1 MTPPRRSATLRRMAT
16 NEATSRRAWLA
27 PIVIMGAVAL
37 ALFCGFYVFDHFVT
51 GGPGGSHYRGPVER
65 YVHFDQDHITD
76 AVSALGAMTAG
87 VLGIVIT
94 VVSFLVQLSAGRYAG
109 VARMFV
115 RDRIN
120 IGVMGYYVVTCSCGV
135 LVSLSIR
142 EDFVPRT
149 TLVAMAAATMLALLL
164 MAPYFAYVFGFLEPT
179 NIIGRVRDDALRSFD
194 RVASGRSPKAVELAQ
209 DRVLHALEELTD
221 IVSNSI
227 GGKDKII
234 ASGAVDAIKDFT
246 VGYLARKSH
255 TPPRWFEFGPRIR
268 MNPDVVAL
276 DPEARDDLVERRT
289 WVEWKAMRQL
299 LGIYSEALSTM
310 PDINHLIAI
319 DTRYIA
325 EAALEHGDDEALQL
339 TLRYMN
345 SYLRATLNARNVRT
359 AYNVLNQYRRL
370 IDGLVRAR
378 RGKLAAAAME
388 HLRYYGHVSYDMK
401 LPFVTE
407 TVAYDMGA
415 LCELAHAERL
425 DEEDLLLDTFL
436 ELDRTTKG
444 RSEEL
449 SLKGV
454 RKAQIKLAAYL
465 LSVDDRERARRIYH
479 DMEADP
485 DDRLLGIRDELLRV
499 ESKDFW
505 EIIDRGRNFD
515 YLPPEQK
522 ASMQRFFAWFRGA
535 DSTAA
540 PEPKT
545 RAEADA

>member
-1 MTPPRRSATLRRMAT
+1 MARRDPSGNRGWT
-16 NEATSRRAWLA
+16 A
-27 PIVIMGAVAL
+27 PIATMGSVAIL
-37 ALFCGFYVFDHFVT
+37 TFGGLFVFDHFVT
-51 GGPGGSHYRGPVER
+51 GGPGGGGAGDPLTR
-65 YVHFDQDHITD
+65 YLRLDQDHITD

-94 VVSFLVQLSAGRYAG
+94 VVSLLVQLSAGRYAA

-120 IGVMGYYVVTCSCGV
+120 IGVMGYYVVACSFGV
-135 LVSLSIR
+135 LVSVSIQN
-142 EDFVPRT
+142 DYVPRT
-149 TLVAMAAATMLALLL
+149 TVLAMVVATMLALLL
-164 MAPYFAYVFGFLEPT
+164 MAPYFAYVFTFLEPA
-179 NIIGRVRDDALRSFD
+179 NIIARVRDEALGAFESGAADASPE
-194 RVASGRSPKAVELAQ
+194 VASRTQA
-209 DRVLHALEELTD
+209 RVLQSLEELTD
-221 IVSNSI
+221 IVANSI
-227 GGKDKII
+227 EGKDKII

-246 VGYLARKSH
+246 VAYLSRKSS
-255 TPPRWFEFGPRIR
+255 TPPRWFDFGEQIR
-268 MNPDVVAL
+268 LNPDVVAL
-276 DPEARDDLVERRT
+276 DPEARDELVARRT
-289 WVEWKAMRQL
+289 WVEWKAMRQF
-299 LGIYSEALSTM
+299 LGIYNEALATM

-325 EAALEHGDDEALQL
+325 EAATDHGDEEAILL

-359 AYNVLNQYRRL
+359 AYNVLNQYRQLVVALMKAGLGRL
-370 IDGLVRAR
+370 AQT
-378 RGKLAAAAME
+378 AMQ

-415 LCELAHAERL
+415 LCESAHEFELEEEDALL
-425 DEEDLLLDTFL
+425 DEFL
-436 ELDRTTKG
+436 ELDRATNG
-444 RSEEL
+444 RAEEQ

-485 DDRLLGIRDELLRV
+485 DERLLGIRDELMRV
-499 ESKDFW
+499 ETKDFW

-515 YLPPEQK
+515 YLPPDQK
-522 ASMQRFFAWFRGA
+522 AAMQRFFACFRGI
-535 DSTAA
+535 DSTADV
-540 PEPKT
+540 PD
-545 RAEADA
+545 DARVEEDA